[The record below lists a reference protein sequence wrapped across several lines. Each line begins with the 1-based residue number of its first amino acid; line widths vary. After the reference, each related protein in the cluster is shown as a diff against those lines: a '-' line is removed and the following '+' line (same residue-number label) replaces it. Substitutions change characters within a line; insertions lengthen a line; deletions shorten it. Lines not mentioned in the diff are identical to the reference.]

1 LIKYGLAA
9 FTVAD
14 RAASHD
20 LHLRR
25 DWLEVV
31 RPCYS
36 TRAELIAHAGVRWR
50 TDKLEETAQPI
61 LSLKE
66 THHE

>member
-14 RAASHD
+14 RAASHAV
-20 LHLRR
+20 HLRLG
-25 DWLEVV
+25 WLEVA

-36 TRAELIAHAGVRWR
+36 MRTQLVVHAGVRWR
-50 TDKLEETAQPI
+50 TDKLEQTAQPI